1 MFPVEGFFSK
11 REKSMK
17 NYKFPKFTKE
27 ILSEKFPFLCG
38 VLQILEKQK
47 LKRILLNV
55 DFAKFHGNY
64 DLQITHSD
72 FLFFIFIILTT
83 FESRQDVPV
92 V

>member
-1 MFPVEGFFSK
+1 MF
-11 REKSMK
+11 
-17 NYKFPKFTKE
+17 
-27 ILSEKFPFLCG
+27 
-38 VLQILEKQK
+38 LQILEKQK

-92 V
+92 VLWDHTCSKSTIKTVGQHS